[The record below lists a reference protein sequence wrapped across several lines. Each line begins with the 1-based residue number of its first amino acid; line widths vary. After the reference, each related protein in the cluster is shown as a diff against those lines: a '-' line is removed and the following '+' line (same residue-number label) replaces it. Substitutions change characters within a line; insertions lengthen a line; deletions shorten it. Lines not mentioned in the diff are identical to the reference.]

1 MCERLDSVLPFGWSL
16 KTLSDIAIDENGIVD
31 GPFGSNLKV
40 SDYVDDA
47 ENGVPVLTTKNLSG
61 DYSRGTLRYVT
72 KDKYDTLKRSTVFPG
87 DILVAKIGS
96 IGKCGIYPLTQ
107 KKALIPANLLKITL
121 KEEYDRKFVFYYIQS
136 GQFQKLI
143 KSISTATAQPAFN
156 VTKFRKLP
164 VIIPPLEEQKRIVAR
179 IEELFSE
186 LDAAVAT
193 LERTKEQLAV
203 YRQAVLKEAF
213 SGTISKHWR
222 EENVPSLEKMLER
235 IANLKI
241 AHKKKSIYTQTELI
255 DLPLLPP
262 EWKWISIGDISNGVE
277 YGTSKKSEKEGL
289 TAVIRMGN
297 IQNGKIIWDD
307 LVYSNDEED
316 IVKYQLKKGD
326 VLFNR
331 TNSPELVGKTAIYGG
346 EQPAIF
352 AGYLIRINHV
362 ECINSQYLTY
372 YLNGFTAKQYGN
384 KVKTDG
390 VNQSNINGKKLC
402 SYPFP
407 LCTIEEQEYI
417 VSEIESRL
425 SVCDKIEET
434 VTTALQEAEAM
445 RQSILKQ
452 AFAGEL

>member
-1 MCERLDSVLPFGWSL
+1 MNYVKLESLIHLSKGKKAEVLSPIEKSGYL
-16 KTLSDIAIDENGIVD
+16 PYVDIKAFEQGIVD
-31 GPFGSNLKV
+31 NYTNGERCLSCNEGDLLIVCDGSRSGLIGRAIKG
-40 SDYVDDA
+40 YV
-47 ENGVPVLTTKNLSG
+47 GS
-61 DYSRGTLRYVT
+61 TL
-72 KDKYDTLKRSTVFPG
+72 
-87 DILVAKIGS
+87 AKIDFDS
-96 IGKCGIYPLTQ
+96 SVISEYLYYFIQGKYTILNTNTKGTGTPHLKQ
-107 KKALIPANLLKITL
+107 DLLKSFEL
-121 KEEYDRKFVFYYIQS
+121 AV
-136 GQFQKLI
+136 
-143 KSISTATAQPAFN
+143 
-156 VTKFRKLP
+156 
-164 VIIPPLEEQKRIVAR
+164 PPLDEQKRIVAR

-434 VTTALQEAEAM
+434 VNTALQEAEAM